1 MTGLFRNRFF
11 LEGVLLGGVC
21 GIAIGTVIAF
31 QVGDDGLTSAR
42 RFINRLV
49 FRQPQ
54 RVQFEL
60 MLQ

>member
-11 LEGVLLGGVC
+11 LEGIVLGGVC
-21 GIAIGTVIAF
+21 GIVIGTVIAF
-31 QVGDDGLTSAR
+31 QVGDDGVTSAR
-42 RFINRLV
+42 RLLNRLV

-54 RVQFEL
+54 QVQFEL